1 MSASILKRS
10 RRPSDFDLIKSNSVD
25 GLMVTQDKENITP
38 GQSTKRVRF
47 AEDDPVVNIG
57 RNQNLFK
64 HGTVENVS
72 RLNNVEF
79 LSKKLEADNH
89 FHNISFPNKMLMDKS
104 GNNIEPNVLGT
115 QLEGNVK
122 SRRRYKKDF
131 ENWLLVRFQPKVLTD
146 AIKSLSANQ
155 RQWVKKT
162 GFSSILS
169 FRMNQYPQALGY
181 NIVKSFQTIPT
192 CLTFGGNNISITDD
206 DVNEVLGLPKGQYGV
221 QFMRS
226 THIEDMWRDQF
237 KHLGRVGWK
246 ITANMVGDA
255 IKKTKEVDRMF
266 KLNFLVLLH
275 NVLIEGPTNPYV
287 RQTMLGFAGDLDNC
301 YNYNWCRLLISQ
313 LKIASISWNENPET
327 KYYTGSVPFLV
338 DQTWNTDDQELSDDD
353 EVQGFYDTNNCM
365 IITPAKTNVET
376 DVLNNYPPENII
388 QAGSSN
394 FGGLVKQHDDSHFKG
409 KNQASQSESQ
419 QDASQHIQI
428 PTYVIDKLSENMD
441 IYEDIQKKCMMYL
454 SSAKG
459 LFRKN
464 QMVENLEAKF
474 IKLIQDANQ
483 FIMDEL
489 TVQYNKDC
497 ETSNDGNGEED
508 SKKIG
513 TSTDI
518 TVYTNPLDEDIC
530 LSSQE

>member
-1 MSASILKRS
+1 MAEDKDNMYQATNDFNMSTSDHVLRKATRTSPHTLSELSQNTLMTPVKGALNNVIYNNHNIIERSPSASIHKRS
-10 RRPSDFDLIKSNSVD
+10 RRPSDFDLIKSNSAD

-57 RNQNLFK
+57 RNENLFK

-89 FHNISFPNKMLMDKS
+89 FHNISFPNKMLMYLYADRVVNTKRQ
-104 GNNIEPNVLGT
+104 V
-115 QLEGNVK
+115 
-122 SRRRYKKDF
+122 RRKKPTFIGWSD
-131 ENWLLVRFQPKVLTD
+131 
-146 AIKSLSANQ
+146 
-155 RQWVKKT
+155 
-162 GFSSILS
+162 SILLD
-169 FRMNQYPQALGY
+169 RQM
-181 NIVKSFQTIPT
+181 VD
-192 CLTFGGNNISITDD
+192 LTSEKFF
-206 DVNEVLGLPKGQYGV
+206 YG
-221 QFMRS
+221 
-226 THIEDMWRDQF
+226 
-237 KHLGRVGWK
+237 
-246 ITANMVGDA
+246 
-255 IKKTKEVDRMF
+255 
-266 KLNFLVLLH
+266 
-275 NVLIEGPTNPYV
+275 
-287 RQTMLGFAGDLDNC
+287 
-301 YNYNWCRLLISQ
+301 
-313 LKIASISWNENPET
+313 KIALPLRHKDEDDESSYE
-327 KYYTGSVPFLV
+327 

-497 ETSNDGNGEED
+497 EISNDGNAEED

-518 TVYTNPLDEDIC
+518 TVYTNPLDEDIF
-530 LSSQE
+530 LSSQEWMLIDRLTAPENGSEIKNADIFNMESQSKTLATNTENLTEVDMVCT